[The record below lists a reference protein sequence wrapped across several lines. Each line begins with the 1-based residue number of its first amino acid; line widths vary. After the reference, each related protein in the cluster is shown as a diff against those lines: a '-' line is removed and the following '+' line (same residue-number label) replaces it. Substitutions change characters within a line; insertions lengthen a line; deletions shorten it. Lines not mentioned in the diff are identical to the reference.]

1 MQDNEWGISVS
12 SSEGRAMNAYEY
24 AKGFKGL
31 NAVTVDGTD
40 FFASHDTMS
49 NVINHVREYRQP
61 WLVHAK
67 VSLLG
72 HHTSGVRKE
81 TYRSKED
88 LERHAANDPLPK
100 FRKKST

>member
-1 MQDNEWGISVS
+1 MD
-12 SSEGRAMNAYEY
+12 ACDF

-31 NAVTVDGTD
+31 NAVRVDGTD
-40 FFASHDTMS
+40 FFASYQTMGE
-49 NVINHVREYRQP
+49 VIAHVREHRKP

-81 TYRSKED
+81 TYRSVED
-88 LERHAANDPLPK
+88 LARHATNDPIP
-100 FRKKST
+100 